1 MLCAFMGW
9 PAELHE
15 PLRQWARKNQT
26 ATLAGD
32 RPTMAAIAFEFDG
45 HIRAQ
50 LDIRRAAA
58 QPGGDVTTR
67 LLRETIDGRSLSDE
81 EIVSIIR
88 NWTVGELSTMAS
100 CVGILVQY
108 LAERPELQQGMRQQP
123 GLLPAAIDEIL
134 RMHAPLIANRRI
146 VRKDVEIAGRRL
158 AARDR
163 VTLIWASANRDE
175 SVFGDPDEFRLDRD
189 PELNLLYGAGIH
201 VCPGAPLARM
211 ELTIVLGT
219 LLARTRRIAPIP
231 GKAPVKGC
239 YPASGFSL
247 LPLWVERT

>member
-1 MLCAFMGW
+1 
-9 PAELHE
+9 
-15 PLRQWARKNQT
+15 
-26 ATLAGD
+26 
-32 RPTMAAIAFEFDG
+32 
-45 HIRAQ
+45 
-50 LDIRRAAA
+50 
-58 QPGGDVTTR
+58 
-67 LLRETIDGRSLSDE
+67 
-81 EIVSIIR
+81 
-88 NWTVGELSTMAS
+88 MAS

-231 GKAPVKGC
+231 GKAPVKAC